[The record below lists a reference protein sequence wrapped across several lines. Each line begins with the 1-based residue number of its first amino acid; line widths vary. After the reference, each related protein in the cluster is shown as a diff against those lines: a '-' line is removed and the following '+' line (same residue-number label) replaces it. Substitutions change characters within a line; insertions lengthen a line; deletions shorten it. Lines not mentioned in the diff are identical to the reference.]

1 MRTTTKR
8 LTVVNRND
16 EFENSKALELVIE
29 RYLLKMNKKGWR
41 AFAIKT
47 GNQYTLDNFGLY
59 IAESL
64 KSDEAEEF
72 EVFISLSKLSEK
84 NAKEIDA
91 EIKLE
96 KEKFNSFL
104 KGFNE
109 DWYFVDDI
117 NNDLDTEMMTSCEYD
132 YYCNSVDKIERLR
145 LDLKFFK
152 FFKSGEVSRLSE
164 EMILSHNF

>member
-1 MRTTTKR
+1 
-8 LTVVNRND
+8 
-16 EFENSKALELVIE
+16 
-29 RYLLKMNKKGWR
+29 MNKKGWR

-109 DWYFVDDI
+109 DWYFVDGI
-117 NNDLDTEMMTSCEYD
+117 NNDLDTEMMTSFEYD
-132 YYCNSVDKIERLR
+132 YYCNSVDKLR
-145 LDLKFFK
+145 D
-152 FFKSGEVSRLSE
+152 
-164 EMILSHNF
+164 